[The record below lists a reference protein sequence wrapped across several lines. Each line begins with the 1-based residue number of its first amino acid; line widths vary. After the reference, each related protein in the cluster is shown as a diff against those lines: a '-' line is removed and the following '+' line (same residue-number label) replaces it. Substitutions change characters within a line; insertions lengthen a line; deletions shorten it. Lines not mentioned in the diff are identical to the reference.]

1 MSRKK
6 IRVSPSLSTERAS
19 KNGPV
24 KTVRRAVGDD
34 TNRVVEYWA
43 TEEELV
49 AAANLHVV
57 YDEDT
62 PPPPDTRYAI
72 AIVREGYASV
82 IRWVCNELD
91 IVAFAKTTPTEG
103 LVAIN
108 VGTGAVIPL
117 ADAARGAETLFG
129 G

>member
-19 KNGPV
+19 KEGPV
-24 KTVRRAVGDD
+24 KTVRRAINNKE
-34 TNRVVEYWA
+34 NRVVEYWA
-43 TEEELV
+43 TEEEL
-49 AAANLHVV
+49 AKASNLNVV
-57 YDEDT
+57 YDDDD

-72 AIVREGYASV
+72 AIVREGYATV
-82 IRWVCNELD
+82 IRWVPRELD
-91 IVAFAKTTPTEG
+91 LVEFAKTHTTEG

>member
-19 KNGPV
+19 KDGPV
-24 KTVRRAVGDD
+24 KTVRRSLSDKE
-34 TNRVVEYWA
+34 NRVVEYWA
-43 TEEELV
+43 TQEELV

-57 YDEDT
+57 YDEDD
-62 PPPPDTRYAI
+62 PPPPDTRYAV

-82 IRWVCNELD
+82 IRWVPRELD
-91 IVAFAKTTPTEG
+91 LVAFAKTSTTEG

-129 G
+129 A